1 VSGRGANEARGDAG
15 AHPSGSASSRRSGA
29 RVVLPALALLL
40 ALGLVSCG
48 GDGGGDGETL
58 TDRAAPPRAVFP
70 PPNGRTLSQL
80 LEASN
85 AERSNLVV
93 SPTGRVYA
101 RGESRFGFGVFT
113 TSREQVTDAQVAIY
127 AAPHGGGRAVG
138 PFPAR
143 IDSLQT
149 DPRFEA
155 ETTANDPD
163 AAKDVYVTRLRFDRD
178 GPWDL
183 VALFRE
189 DGGYSASLIPTIK
202 VGGLNRVPAV
212 NEPAPHVHTPT
223 AGDVHGDLSKIDTRG
238 PHDDM
243 HDVDLA
249 DALGHKPVVLLFAT
263 PALCQSRVC
272 GPVVDVAEQVKSN
285 FGDRVDFIH
294 MEVYKDNNAS
304 EGLRPQMRAFGLP
317 TEPWLFVIDRKG
329 IIRTRI
335 EGAFGVSELERAV
348 RQVAG

>member
-1 VSGRGANEARGDAG
+1 MPPRWGGAWVFA
-15 AHPSGSASSRRSGA
+15 
-29 RVVLPALALLL
+29 PALALLL
-40 ALGLVSCG
+40 AFGLVACG
-48 GDGGGDGETL
+48 GNGGGNGHTL
-58 TDRAAPPRAVFP
+58 ADQAAPPRAIFP
-70 PPNGRTLSQL
+70 PADGRTLSQV

-101 RGESRFGFGVFT
+101 RGENRFGFGVFT

-127 AAPHGGGRAVG
+127 AAPQGGGRAIG

-143 IDSLQT
+143 IESLQT
-149 DPRFEA
+149 EPRFEA
-155 ETTANDPD
+155 QTTANDPD
-163 AAKDVYVTRLRFDRD
+163 AAKDVYVTHMSFNRD

-183 VALFRE
+183 VALI
-189 DGGYSASLIPTIK
+189 DGTGGYSASLIPTIK
-202 VGGLNRVPAV
+202 VGGFTRIPAV
-212 NEPAPHVHTPT
+212 GDRAPRIHTPT
-223 AGDVHGDLSKIDTRG
+223 GADVHGDLSKIDTRT

-249 DALGHKPVVLLFAT
+249 DAVGRKPVLLLFAT

-272 GPVVDVAEQVKSN
+272 GPVVDVAEQVKSQ

-304 EGLRPQMRAFGLP
+304 EGLRPQMKAFGLP
-317 TEPWLFVIDRKG
+317 TEPWLFVIDREG
-329 IIRTRI
+329 IVRTRI
-335 EGAFGVSELERAV
+335 EGAFSASELERAV
-348 RQVAG
+348 RQVVG

>member
-1 VSGRGANEARGDAG
+1 MGTVPRHWRG
-15 AHPSGSASSRRSGA
+15 GS
-29 RVVLPALALLL
+29 VLAPALAALL
-40 ALGLVSCG
+40 ALCFAACG
-48 GDGGGDGETL
+48 GNGDSSSGAL
-58 TDRAAPPRAVFP
+58 ADQPAPPRAIFP
-70 PPNGRTLSQL
+70 RADGKTLSQV

-93 SPTGRVYA
+93 SPTGRVYS
-101 RGESRFGFGVFT
+101 RGENRFGFGVFT

-127 AAPHGGGRAVG
+127 AAPHGGGKAIG

-143 IDSLQT
+143 IESLETKPQ
-149 DPRFEA
+149 FEA
-155 ETTANDPD
+155 QTTANDPD
-163 AAKDVYVTRLRFDRD
+163 AAKDVYVTHLRFDRN

-183 VALFRE
+183 VALIHGT
-189 DGGYSASLIPTIK
+189 GGYSASLIPTIT
-202 VGGLNRVPAV
+202 VGGFNRIPAV
-212 NEPAPHVHTPT
+212 GDRAPRIHTPT
-223 AGDVHGDLSKIDTRG
+223 AADVHGDLSKIDTRS

-272 GPVVDVAEQVKSN
+272 GPVVDVAEQVESQ

-304 EGLRPQMRAFGLP
+304 EGLRPQMKAFGLP
-317 TEPWLFVIDRKG
+317 SEPWLFVIDRKG
-329 IIRTRI
+329 IVRTRI
-335 EGAFGVSELERAV
+335 EGAFGASELEPAV
-348 RQVAG
+348 RQVAR

>member
-1 VSGRGANEARGDAG
+1 MSGRGANEALGDAG
-15 AHPSGSASSRRSGA
+15 AHPSGSPSSRRGGA
-29 RVVLPALALLL
+29 RVVVPALAVLLV
-40 ALGLVSCG
+40 LGLAACG

-58 TDRAAPPRAVFP
+58 SDRAAPPRAVFP
-70 PPNGRTLSQL
+70 PTDGRTLSQV

-93 SPTGRVYA
+93 SPTGSVYA
-101 RGESRFGFGVFT
+101 RGKNRFGFGVFT

-138 PFPAR
+138 PSPAR
-143 IDSLQT
+143 IDTLQT

-155 ETTANDPD
+155 QTTANDPD
-163 AAKDVYVTRLRFDRD
+163 AAKDVYVTHLTFDRD

-183 VALFRE
+183 VALIRE
-189 DGGYSASLIPTIK
+189 DGDYSASLIPTIK
-202 VGGLNRVPAV
+202 VGGVNHIPAV
-212 NEPAPHVHTPT
+212 GEHAPRVHTPT
-223 AGDVHGDLSKIDTRG
+223 AADVHGDLSKIDTRS

-249 DALGHKPVVLLFAT
+249 DALGRKPVVLLFAT

-272 GPVVDVAEQVKSN
+272 GPVVDVAEQVKSD

-294 MEVYKDNNAS
+294 MEVYRDNNAS

-329 IIRTRI
+329 IVRTRI
-335 EGAFGVSELERAV
+335 EGAFGVSELERVV